1 MKTGIYF
8 LLGTIGIALVVVMLM
23 AVMNMSD
30 VDRQVEEIHLDNTLE
45 SYLPLESSIWE
56 YSNNETFRKL
66 MVTEQVYRSDKFTH
80 VIVKGQEDDSSIK
93 SYRDKYQFEY
103 VYKAD
108 DEKIVRTLQGN
119 VLVDPYVEII
129 LLQKP
134 LEKGHS
140 WTDSWTAIDN
150 QTYSVKST
158 IEDIL
163 DDGNQIVVK
172 SVSKDK
178 SFIIIR
184 TLEKGKGVV
193 RVQVQEKY
201 DDIDFETGFQLLSFK
216 PFEYEGFDNYMAL
229 LGNEKIGTVI
239 EPIAETTDEVTY
251 SSGSDTI
258 SEETSDV
265 HDESESRIDT
275 SQIQEDDEI
284 DPAIK
289 NAIVQSVQLFN
300 DKWIEFINTGD
311 MSIMETTVPGGSV
324 EKIIQAYMN
333 KNMTQQFLAMEF
345 NKVVVKGTIAN
356 VYAYE
361 EIERTMNG
369 VSEVLIYNWIYEVDY
384 IDGVWLVEGYIEN
397 KTP

>member
-1 MKTGIYF
+1 MRTGIYF

-23 AVMNMSD
+23 AVMSMSD
-30 VDRQVEEIHLDNTLE
+30 VGRQSEDIHIDNTLE
-45 SYLPLESSIWE
+45 SYLPLEPSVWE

-66 MVTEQVYRSDKFTH
+66 MVTEEVYRSDKFTN

-108 DEKIVRTLQGN
+108 DEKIVRTLKGN
-119 VLVDPYVEII
+119 VLIDPYVEIT

-140 WTDSWTAIDN
+140 WTDSWTALDN
-150 QTYSVKST
+150 QTYSIKST

-172 SVSKDK
+172 SVSKDNA
-178 SFIIIR
+178 FTIIR
-184 TLEKGKGVV
+184 ILEKDKGVV
-193 RVQVQEKY
+193 QVLVQETY
-201 DDIDFETGFQLLSFK
+201 DDIDFETGFQLLNFK

-239 EPIAETTDEVTY
+239 EPIAETADEATY
-251 SSGSDTI
+251 SSSNDTT
-258 SEETSDV
+258 SEETS
-265 HDESESRIDT
+265 HATDESENILEA

-284 DPAIK
+284 DLVTKEAI
-289 NAIVQSVQLFN
+289 IQSVQLFN
-300 DKWIEFINTGD
+300 DKWIDFINTGD
-311 MSIMETTVPGGSV
+311 MSIMEATVPGGSV

-345 NKVVVKGTIAN
+345 NKVVVKGTVAN

-369 VSEVLIYNWIYEVDY
+369 VTEVLIYNWIYEVDN